1 LKRSSELDRL
11 LKDGMLPMSKRT
23 CSLLVYFL
31 SQADNLDYLL
41 TAKLFVYL
49 FAFKPY
55 EDYKV

>member
-1 LKRSSELDRL
+1 
-11 LKDGMLPMSKRT
+11 MLPMSKRT
-23 CSLLVYFL
+23 CSLLVYFP

-41 TAKLFVYL
+41 AAKLFVYL